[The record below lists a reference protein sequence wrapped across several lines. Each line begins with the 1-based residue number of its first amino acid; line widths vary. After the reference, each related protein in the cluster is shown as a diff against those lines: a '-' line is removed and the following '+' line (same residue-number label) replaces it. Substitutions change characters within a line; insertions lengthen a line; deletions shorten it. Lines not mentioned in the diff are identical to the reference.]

1 MGMVYSVVL
10 GVCAFGFFGCGGFD
24 VLGGLD
30 GWWWLIPGF

>member
-24 VLGGLD
+24 VLVTWMVGG
-30 GWWWLIPGF
+30 G